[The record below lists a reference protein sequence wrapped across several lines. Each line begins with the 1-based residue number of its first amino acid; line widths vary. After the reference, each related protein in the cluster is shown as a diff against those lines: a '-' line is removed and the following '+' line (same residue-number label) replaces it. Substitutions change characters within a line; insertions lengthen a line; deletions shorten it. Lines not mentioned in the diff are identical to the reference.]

1 MSVAL
6 ATACS
11 PGFSMKTV
19 TMHKAKTHLSQLI
32 AEAEAG
38 EEVIIT
44 RDHVPAV
51 RLVPVG
57 ESKPVRQFGSL
68 KGQVQVTAAFF
79 EPLPEDELAG
89 WEG

>member
-1 MSVAL
+1 
-6 ATACS
+6 
-11 PGFSMKTV
+11 MKAV
-19 TMHKAKTHLSQLI
+19 TMHKAKTYRSQLI

-44 RDHVPAV
+44 RDHVPTV

-57 ESKPVRQFGSL
+57 EPKPMRQFGAL
-68 KGQVQVTAAFF
+68 TGQVQVTAAFF
-79 EPLPEDELAG
+79 EPLSEDELAG